1 MPCCM
6 DEINSIARKH
16 KIHVI
21 EDSAQSILSEYNGKK
36 IGNSK
41 NICCFSLHPTK
52 NFGGIMDGGFIST
65 KR

>member
-21 EDSAQSILSEYNGKK
+21 EDSTINIMNIMEKLEIQKIFVVLVYILQKILEEY
-36 IGNSK
+36 
-41 NICCFSLHPTK
+41 
-52 NFGGIMDGGFIST
+52 DGGFIS

>member
-36 IGNSK
+36 LEIQK
-41 NICCFSLHPTK
+41 IFAVLVYILQK
-52 NFGGIMDGGFIST
+52 ILEE
-65 KR
+65 

>member
-52 NFGGIMDGGFIST
+52 ILEE
-65 KR
+65 